1 MDDFT
6 DKRCREA
13 IRTAISH
20 DSYESWFNSPS
31 LPTALSKHGFNDN
44 TLVVEAYSP
53 FMQKSIIKRFGSKLD
68 VVAKNLGFSRCCIII
83 KGEEVPEAIPPRDD
97 RDLGYIS
104 EEIQIFAKEMKER
117 EKQRHFEAM
126 ERMKKEIEGKMSG
139 YMAS

>member
-1 MDDFT
+1 MT
-6 DKRCREA
+6 V
-13 IRTAISH
+13 
-20 DSYESWFNSPS
+20 WF
-31 LPTALSKHGFNDN
+31 AL
-44 TLVVEAYSP
+44 
-53 FMQKSIIKRFGSKLD
+53 
-68 VVAKNLGFSRCCIII
+68 KNARKYR
-83 KGEEVPEAIPPRDD
+83 KGEEAPEAIPPRDD